1 MPMFYQKIDIMK
13 SKRNHFILALS
24 FIALIFTTSC
34 KDKEEVV
41 PTAKIT
47 SLSEGYGMRGSTITI
62 NGSDFHSSAIV
73 YFGDVAATPTSID
86 PTSIVVTVP
95 DNAAMG
101 HDISIMQ
108 GGVSTDGPKYYVY
121 TPAKNLFF
129 TEYDNKAVR
138 KIDLINS
145 PNVIAT
151 LFDEDDG
158 ISGGVVGIALSD
170 DGFLYVSNDSRSKIL
185 KMSNDGSGSIDVL
198 YESTDGVN
206 RSGAIAID
214 NENDMLYWSN
224 SGSDQIMKASNNGT
238 DTPSALVFDGK
249 EVISTS
255 FGLKLD
261 VESGELYLSDFNYF
275 IKKGNMDGTGTPEV
289 LYSPTNFSDIGK
301 PSNIF
306 IDPVRGKM
314 YWTNELS
321 DQIVE
326 ANLDGTGTPN
336 VLFDGTDGV
345 KRSGGLA
352 IDYASGKIYW
362 ADTSLQKIFR
372 GNLDGT
378 GSPEELVDSEY
389 CFGMVLEF

>member
-1 MPMFYQKIDIMK
+1 MK
-13 SKRNHFILALS
+13 SKRNQFILALS
-24 FIALIFTTSC
+24 FVALLFTTSC

-95 DNAAMG
+95 NNAIMG
-101 HDISIMQ
+101 DDLSIMQ
-108 GGVSTDGPKYYVY
+108 GGVSTDGPSYHVY

-129 TEYDNKAVR
+129 TEYDNMAVR

-145 PNVIAT
+145 PNVIVT
-151 LFDEDDG
+151 LFDESDG
-158 ISGGVVGIALSD
+158 ISSGVVGIDLSG
-170 DGFLYVSNDSRSKIL
+170 DGFLYVSNQSYSKIL
-185 KMSNDGSGSIDVL
+185 KMASDGSGSVEAI
-198 YESTDGVN
+198 YESSDGVN
-206 RSGAIAID
+206 EPGAIAID
-214 NENDMLYWSN
+214 NENNMLYWAN
-224 SGSDQIMKASNNGT
+224 SGNDQIMKASTNGT
-238 DTPSALVFDGK
+238 DVPSALLFDGNPA
-249 EVISTS
+249 ITRC

-261 VESGELYLSDFNYF
+261 VESGELYISDFNEF
-275 IKKGNMDGTGTPEV
+275 IKKGNMDGTGTPEL

-306 IDPVRGKM
+306 IDPVREKM

-326 ANLDGTGTPN
+326 ANLDGSGTPS

-345 KRSGGLA
+345 KRSAGLA
-352 IDYASGKIYW
+352 VDFASGKIYW
-362 ADTSLQKIFR
+362 ADTNLQKIFR

-378 GSPEELVDSEY
+378 GTPEELVGSEY
-389 CFGMVLEF
+389 CYGMILEF